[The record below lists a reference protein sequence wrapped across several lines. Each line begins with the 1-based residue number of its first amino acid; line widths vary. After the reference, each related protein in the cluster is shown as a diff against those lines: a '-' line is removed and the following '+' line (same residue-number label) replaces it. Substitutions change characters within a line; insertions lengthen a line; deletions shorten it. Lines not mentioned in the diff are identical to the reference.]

1 MSRTAAH
8 AYVIPALAAITAL
21 LALASL
27 MIGPTGVGLGGN
39 SEARWL
45 ILSEIRLPRT
55 LLGLLIGG
63 ALGLSGAALQGYLRN
78 PLAEPGVIGISG
90 GAGLGAVLAIHSGF
104 AGAFAIGTAARRA
117 RGCGDC
123 DGTRAVARGRA
134 RRADHAHPLRRRR
147 RQPDDGADRT
157 RSDAVAEPLRR
168 RRDRVLAD
176 GLAH

>member
-63 ALGLSGAALQGYLRN
+63 A
-78 PLAEPGVIGISG
+78 
-90 GAGLGAVLAIHSGF
+90 AILLTF
-104 AGAFAIGTAARRA
+104 PVVARR
-117 RGCGDC
+117 R
-123 DGTRAVARGRA
+123 
-134 RRADHAHPLRRRR
+134 P
-147 RQPDDGADRT
+147 
-157 RSDAVAEPLRR
+157 S
-168 RRDRVLAD
+168 
-176 GLAH
+176 